1 VLIFLD
7 VAIPAITFLLLTA
20 VGLDLTSADFDRVRR
35 RPRIV
40 AIGLGGPL
48 VVLPP
53 LALLL
58 IGVVRPSPAVAAGL
72 LLIAACPV
80 GGVSN
85 TYSYL
90 AGASTALSVTLTG
103 LSCLG
108 AVVTIP
114 LLTVIFEQVLEQPLG
129 FAVPTGTLI
138 TQLLLVL
145 ALPIGLGMYVRHR
158 WPAAA
163 EAHRPA
169 VQRLG
174 FGALG
179 LLIIIVTISQADQFR
194 DQLAD
199 TVPLALAFVGASM
212 AVGWSAG
219 RLVGA
224 DRPDRFTL
232 AIEFS
237 TRNVAI
243 ATAIAVVLLGQVRF
257 AVFATTYFL
266 IEAPVMLAA
275 IGIYRRGHRISAVPS
290 REG

>member
-1 VLIFLD
+1 VQTLVD
-7 VAIPAITFLLLTA
+7 VAIPLITFLLLTA
-20 VGLDLTSADFDRVRR
+20 VGLDLTPADFARVRR

-40 AIGLGGPL
+40 AAGLGGPL
-48 VVLPP
+48 LVLPP

-58 IGVVRPSPAVAAGL
+58 LGVVRPSPAVEAGL

-80 GGVSN
+80 GGISN

-114 LLTVIFEQVLEQPLG
+114 LLTLLFEYALG
-129 FAVPTGTLI
+129 HPVGYAVPAATLM
-138 TQLLLVL
+138 TQLLFML
-145 ALPIGLGMYVRHR
+145 ALPIGLGMSIRRWWPLVAEGHR
-158 WPAAA
+158 TGF
-163 EAHRPA
+163 
-169 VQRLG
+169 QRLG

-179 LLIIIVTISQADQFR
+179 ALVVIVTISQADQFR
-194 DQLAD
+194 DQFAD
-199 TVPLALAFVGASM
+199 TLPLVVMFVGASM
-212 AVGWSAG
+212 ACGWVAS
-219 RLVGA
+219 RLVKA
-224 DRPDRFTL
+224 DRPETFTL
-232 AIEFS
+232 AVEFS

-266 IEAPVMLAA
+266 IELPLMLAA
-275 IGIYRRGHRISAVPS
+275 IAIYRRRRHARGVR
-290 REG
+290 